1 MYNKLYNWAYILMNI
16 LEAKNYKTKIPWISM
31 SAVTSKN
38 EEQHMATWD
47 FLAITDVRIQTRR
60 AEMGGVAGF
69 FDKELKNSRVGILKE
84 SENIHVWF
92 QNCYSFNNL
101 VSIYI

>member
-1 MYNKLYNWAYILMNI
+1 
-16 LEAKNYKTKIPWISM
+16 
-31 SAVTSKN
+31 
-38 EEQHMATWD
+38 
-47 FLAITDVRIQTRR
+47 
-60 AEMGGVAGF
+60 MGGVAGF

-101 VSIYI
+101 VSIYTKSTISNKLFISFTIELKMPTHRYPHGFCNDQWFAKLTWYIY

>member
-1 MYNKLYNWAYILMNI
+1 MNI

-47 FLAITDVRIQTRR
+47 FLAITDVRMQTRG
-60 AEMGGVAGF
+60 A
-69 FDKELKNSRVGILKE
+69 
-84 SENIHVWF
+84 
-92 QNCYSFNNL
+92 
-101 VSIYI
+101 

>member
-1 MYNKLYNWAYILMNI
+1 MGVHFNEYSWGKKLQNKNSLNI
-16 LEAKNYKTKIPWISM
+16 DVCSHFKKRRTAHGNLRF
-31 SAVTSKN
+31 
-38 EEQHMATWD
+38 